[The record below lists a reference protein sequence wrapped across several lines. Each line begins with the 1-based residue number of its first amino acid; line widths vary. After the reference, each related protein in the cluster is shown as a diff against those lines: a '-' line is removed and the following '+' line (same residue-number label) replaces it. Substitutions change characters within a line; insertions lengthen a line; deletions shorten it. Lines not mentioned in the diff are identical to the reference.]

1 VSAGDVVVA
10 QGSFLLKAELLKDLE
25 TRMQAAT
32 DALAREFAAVRTGRA
47 NASLLDGVRVE
58 AYGNM
63 TPINQLATVSVPDA
77 RTIMIQ
83 PWDASQMKEI
93 EKGIARSDLG
103 LSPSNDGKVIRLT
116 VPTLTEERRKQLAKQ
131 VGKFAEDARVAI
143 RTARRDANDKL
154 KALAKD
160 KKVSEDEERRG
171 HDQIQKTT
179 DRFTAK
185 IDELAKKKEHE
196 VMTV

>member
-1 VSAGDVVVA
+1 
-10 QGSFLLKAELLKDLE
+10 
-25 TRMQAAT
+25 
-32 DALAREFAAVRTGRA
+32 
-47 NASLLDGVRVE
+47 AS
-58 AYGNM
+58 
-63 TPINQLATVSVPDA
+63 VSVPDP
-77 RTIMIQ
+77 RTIVIQ

-103 LSPSNDGKVIRLT
+103 LTPSNDGKVIRLSL
-116 VPTLTEERRKQLAKQ
+116 PTLTEDRRKQLAKT

-143 RTARRDANDKL
+143 RNARREANDKL

-179 DRFTAK
+179 DRFVAK
-185 IDELAKKKEHE
+185 VEDLAKKKEHE

>member
-1 VSAGDVVVA
+1 MSQPAV
-10 QGSFLLKAELLKDLE
+10 LKDLE
-25 TRMQAAT
+25 ARMQAAVE
-32 DALAREFAAVRTGRA
+32 ALTREFAGLRTGRA
-47 NASLLDGVRVE
+47 NAALLDGVRVE
-58 AYGNM
+58 AYGNV
-63 TPINQLATVSVPDA
+63 TPINQLATVSVPDP
-77 RTIMIQ
+77 RTIVIQ

-103 LSPSNDGKVIRLT
+103 LTPSNDGKVIRLT
-116 VPTLTEERRKQLAKQ
+116 VPTLTEERRKQLAKS
-131 VGKFAEDARVAI
+131 VGKHAEDARVAI
-143 RTARRDANDKL
+143 RNARREANDKL

-179 DRFTAK
+179 DRFVSK
-185 IDELAKKKEHE
+185 VEELAKKKEHE

>member
-1 VSAGDVVVA
+1 
-10 QGSFLLKAELLKDLE
+10 
-25 TRMQAAT
+25 
-32 DALAREFAAVRTGRA
+32 
-47 NASLLDGVRVE
+47 
-58 AYGNM
+58 
-63 TPINQLATVSVPDA
+63 VSVPDP
-77 RTIMIQ
+77 RTIVIQ

-93 EKGIARSDLG
+93 EKGIAKSDLG
-103 LSPSNDGKVIRLT
+103 LTPSNDGKVIRLT
-116 VPTLTEERRKQLAKQ
+116 VPSLTEDRRKQLAKT

-143 RTARRDANDKL
+143 RNARREANDKL

-179 DRFTAK
+179 DRFTAR
-185 IDELAKKKEHE
+185 IDELAKKKEQE

>member
-1 VSAGDVVVA
+1 MTQPAV
-10 QGSFLLKAELLKDLE
+10 LKDLE

-32 DALAREFAAVRTGRA
+32 DALTREFAGVRTGRA
-47 NASLLDGVRVE
+47 NASLLDAVRVE
-58 AYGNM
+58 AYGNL
-63 TPINQLATVSVPDA
+63 TSINQLATVSVPDS
-77 RTIMIQ
+77 RTIVIQ

-93 EKGIARSDLG
+93 EKGIAKSDLG

-116 VPTLTEERRKQLAKQ
+116 VPTLTEERRKQLAKT

-143 RTARRDANDKL
+143 RNARREANDKL

-179 DRFTAK
+179 DRFAAK
-185 IDELAKKKEHE
+185 IDELAKKKEQE

>member
-1 VSAGDVVVA
+1 
-10 QGSFLLKAELLKDLE
+10 
-25 TRMQAAT
+25 
-32 DALAREFAAVRTGRA
+32 
-47 NASLLDGVRVE
+47 
-58 AYGNM
+58 
-63 TPINQLATVSVPDA
+63 
-77 RTIMIQ
+77 
-83 PWDASQMKEI
+83 MKEI

-103 LSPSNDGKVIRLT
+103 LTPSNDGKVIRLSL
-116 VPTLTEERRKQLAKQ
+116 PTLTEDRRKQLAKT

-143 RTARRDANDKL
+143 RNARREANDKL

-179 DRFTAK
+179 DRFVAK
-185 IDELAKKKEHE
+185 VEDLAKKKEHE

>member
-1 VSAGDVVVA
+1 MSQPA
-10 QGSFLLKAELLKDLE
+10 LLKDLE
-25 TRMQAAT
+25 ARMQAAT
-32 DALAREFAAVRTGRA
+32 DALTREFASVRTGRA

-58 AYGNM
+58 AYGNL

-77 RTIMIQ
+77 RTIVIQ

-93 EKGIARSDLG
+93 EKGIAKSDLG

-131 VGKFAEDARVAI
+131 IGKFAEDARVAVRNI
-143 RTARRDANDKL
+143 RREANDKL
-154 KALAKD
+154 KVVAKD
-160 KKVSEDEERRG
+160 TKLSEDEERRG

-179 DRFTAK
+179 DRFAAK
-185 IDELAKKKEHE
+185 IDELAKKKEQE